1 MVACSEAVEDR
12 SRIFEVAELLRAKYA
27 TLLRDKEEQTLRLD
41 ELKAEKLECEQSVL
55 AVK

>member
-1 MVACSEAVEDR
+1 MACSEAVEDR